1 MSLIHDLIPH
11 MRRVLA
17 AERDLRELGLL
28 WQMIESSA
36 AIACPEEADSILGVI
51 TQTRRRF
58 ESLQA
63 RLVEQLGKE
72 VLAEL
77 QDELASA
84 AQCTIDILVRN
95 LFERTADVGFLATDD
110 TLRALCLAA
119 PEERRHGAAAL
130 AQRLVA
136 YRDKYSVYD
145 DIVLLAP
152 DGAVLARAD
161 AAEGLEASRDAHLA
175 EAQRA
180 AGYVEWFGCSD
191 LGADPGMP
199 TLFYA
204 HRVEDAATGRCIG
217 VLVLRFRHADEMAR
231 IFDSVADSRRQA
243 ALVLVDADDRVI
255 ASSDDAHVPLGARM
269 ACGRGGEVQLTH
281 FAGREYL
288 SVTRASP
295 GYQGYHGPAG
305 WRAHAMVSLLTA
317 FSGRQAEEAG
327 ADGADGG
334 VALDNAELG
343 RIQTEVDA
351 INAELRRVVWNGR
364 LVARSRPGLQSTL
377 KAVLRQVHETGTR
390 TRARVAAAITD
401 LCGTS
406 LARQD
411 HQAHELARLA
421 ADIMDRNLYE
431 RANDCRWWALSPAIA
446 EALSGDGQ
454 AHAQGLQR
462 VLTHVNGLYTV
473 YARLVVFDAGGR
485 IRGVS
490 HDRADSSLLG
500 RLVDPAWTEAV
511 RGLTDAQRYAVT
523 PFAAGPLTDGLP
535 TYVYLAAVRH
545 PTTQALLGGVATVF
559 HAQREFR
566 AMLDDVLGRRDGVA
580 AFVDAS
586 GRVLACT
593 DERWPTGA
601 EWPFGGQGRV
611 TVLGVHYAVS
621 SVVAAGYREFKR
633 SDGYDNHVRAI
644 VALRLGAAERR
655 RTALTDHPPRALPRT
670 GGEPAREFALFTVGA
685 GHYALAASEVL
696 EARPCTGWVGLPTAS
711 DAGRPLEGLLE
722 VPDGA
727 GGSCVVP
734 VLGARRLLGVEHAAR
749 QGDGVVIVLADA
761 AGSLRPGLGL
771 RVDAVDTVLDIGPEH
786 QQPPEATLRS
796 CAPHWGSLLKVG
808 AGEGRSDNALVL
820 CLDAPALRRLALDRA
835 TTG

>member
-28 WQMIESSA
+28 WQMIESTA

-51 TQTRRRF
+51 TQTRHRF

-110 TLRALCLAA
+110 ALRALCLAA
-119 PEERRHGAAAL
+119 PEDRPSGAAAL
-130 AQRLVA
+130 ARRLVA

-161 AAEGLEASRDAHLA
+161 EAACLPASRDAHLA

-191 LGADPGMP
+191 LGAEPGVP

-217 VLVLRFRHADEMAR
+217 VLVLRFRHSDEMAR
-231 IFDSVADSRRQA
+231 IFDSVADRRRQA
-243 ALVLVDADDRVI
+243 ALVLVDANDRVI
-255 ASSDDAHVPLGARM
+255 ASSDDAHVPLGARV
-269 ACGRGGEVQLTH
+269 ACAPGGEVQLTH

-295 GYQGYHGPAG
+295 GYQGYHGPVG

-317 FSGRQAEEAG
+317 FSGRQADEA
-327 ADGADGG
+327 GADGG

-343 RIQTEVDA
+343 RIQAEVDA
-351 INAELRRVVWNGR
+351 INGELRRVVWNGR

-377 KAVLRQVHETGTR
+377 KAVLRQVHETGAR

-446 EALSGDGQ
+446 EGLSGDGPT
-454 AHAQGLQR
+454 HAQGLQR
-462 VLTHVNGLYTV
+462 VLAHVNGLYTV

-490 HDRADSSLLG
+490 NDPADGSLLG
-500 RLVDPAWTEAV
+500 GMVEAAWTEAV

-523 PFAAGPLTDGLP
+523 PFTAGPLTDGLP
-535 TYVYLAAVRH
+535 TYVYLAAVRD
-545 PTTQALLGGVATVF
+545 PVTQALLGGVATVF

-566 AMLDDVLGRRDGVA
+566 AMLDDVLGTRDGVA
-580 AFVDAS
+580 AFVGAD

-621 SVVAAGYREFKR
+621 GVAAAGYREFKR
-633 SDGYDNHVRAI
+633 SDGYDNQVRAI

-655 RTALTDHPPRALPRT
+655 RTALTDRPPRALPRT
-670 GGEPAREFALFTVGA
+670 GAEPAREFALFTVGA
-685 GHYALAASEVL
+685 GHYALAAPEVL

-761 AGSLRPGLGL
+761 PGSLRPGLGL

-796 CAPHWGSLLKVG
+796 CAPHWGGLLKVG
-808 AGEGRSDNALVL
+808 AGGDRTDNNLVL
-820 CLDAPALRRLALDRA
+820 CLDANALRRLAMDRA
-835 TTG
+835 AVG